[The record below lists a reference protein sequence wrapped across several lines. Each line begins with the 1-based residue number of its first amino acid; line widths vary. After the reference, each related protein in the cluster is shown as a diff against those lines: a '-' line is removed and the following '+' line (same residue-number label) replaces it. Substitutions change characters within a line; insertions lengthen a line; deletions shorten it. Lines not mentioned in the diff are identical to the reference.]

1 MFCGK
6 DGKEGNGKKCVL
18 DAGVHLEVGAHYFFG
33 IDALYFLSFLSFF
46 LFVRLGGAGDGRFGV
61 DFGCARFWLNDG
73 WFGSGF
79 VVGRRFWGGLRFGVE
94 HIVGSGFCSLF
105 GGEAVEFIL
114 CGYDGASSVSEE
126 WGGG

>member
-1 MFCGK
+1 
-6 DGKEGNGKKCVL
+6 VL
-18 DAGVHLEVGAHYFFG
+18 DAGVHLEVGAYCFFG
-33 IDALYFLSFLSFF
+33 ITLCFLSFLSFF

-61 DFGCARFWLNDG
+61 DFGCARFLLNDG

-79 VVGRRFWGGLRFGVE
+79 VVSRRFWGGLRFGVE

-114 CGYDGASSVSEE
+114 CGYNGGVFGVGRM
-126 WGGG
+126 GGG